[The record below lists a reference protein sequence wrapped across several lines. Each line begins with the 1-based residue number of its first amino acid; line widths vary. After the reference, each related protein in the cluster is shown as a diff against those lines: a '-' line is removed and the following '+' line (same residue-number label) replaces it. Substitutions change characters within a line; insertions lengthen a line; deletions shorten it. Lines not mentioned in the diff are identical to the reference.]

1 MAFLR
6 ATLYAYLNAWV
17 KEWKLEGF
25 SAELDLDGI
34 STCTGTGWH
43 VAWQAGGG
51 QLEDATCPATQDC
64 FVIGDRSDHGYILRT
79 TDGGRS
85 WAATTMSAYR
95 YLFAVA
101 CSDASHCLA
110 GGIGNRPDDG
120 NGAKL
125 LVTSDGGA
133 HWSQVALPYYASP
146 LVSVASLACLPS
158 GRCYATAYMKKY
170 SGELVYGTT
179 NSGRTWAFDTVVD
192 DEPDVMTCLS
202 ASLCLAGATVPVT
215 EGIYFP
221 AASEATKDGWASS
234 YTGSIPKDLGE
245 LTGVACMSQSRCYGA
260 AFGVLLLTTNFG
272 RSWQRASAAG
282 LGSFAV
288 SCPTGTSCVTGGSSP
303 GREQDVAETLDG
315 GHTWIKTKISTF
327 PAAGHPLITSI
338 ACPSFGH
345 CIATEVTGDLTAIA
359 VS

>member
-101 CSDASHCLA
+101 CSD
-110 GGIGNRPDDG
+110 
-120 NGAKL
+120 
-125 LVTSDGGA
+125 
-133 HWSQVALPYYASP
+133 VALP
-146 LVSVASLACLPS
+146 
-158 GRCYATAYMKKY
+158 GR
-170 SGELVYGTT
+170 
-179 NSGRTWAFDTVVD
+179 
-192 DEPDVMTCLS
+192 
-202 ASLCLAGATVPVT
+202 
-215 EGIYFP
+215 
-221 AASEATKDGWASS
+221 
-234 YTGSIPKDLGE
+234 
-245 LTGVACMSQSRCYGA
+245 
-260 AFGVLLLTTNFG
+260 
-272 RSWQRASAAG
+272 
-282 LGSFAV
+282 
-288 SCPTGTSCVTGGSSP
+288 
-303 GREQDVAETLDG
+303 
-315 GHTWIKTKISTF
+315 
-327 PAAGHPLITSI
+327 
-338 ACPSFGH
+338 
-345 CIATEVTGDLTAIA
+345 GDRQPP
-359 VS
+359 